1 MDTLF
6 TMLNTIRT
14 QVLEYLT
21 IPGLGISWWQFCLIL
36 LTMGIVIKVLLNA
49 VTVSGSSLASR
60 GRDEAR
66 WDRLDARRQARKKG
80 K

>member
-14 QVLEYLT
+14 QILEYLT

-36 LTMGIVIKVLLNA
+36 LTMGIIIKVLVN
-49 VTVSGSSLASR
+49 VVRVSGSGAAHSGRYRSR
-60 GRDEAR
+60 HDSEGD
-66 WDRLDARRQARKKG
+66 DD
-80 K
+80 